1 MVRPGNLRKMF
12 EEENEN
18 AAARRFPNMVE
29 KFGNAKT
36 LYDYQRLRAIYT
48 NRKEPNYVEAMRQ
61 SRPILYKRLENKV
74 ARLPTALFNK
84 GVNVFLSVSANSS
97 PKELFNAMNRVNR
110 LKMPPKV
117 IERPVVKEP
126 LNKLKYTQTYMAQEL
141 GKSRNRKNYANKQ
154 LLFMGQTNYARAVV
168 RAKVILAKR
177 VKQRYSRLSEAN
189 KRLVNI
195 SGLGKSS
202 NPEQLLKALER
213 MAKFNTNNNNASWR
227 FN

>member
-1 MVRPGNLRKMF
+1 MF

-18 AAARRFPNMVE
+18 MAARRFQNMVE
-29 KFGNAKT
+29 KFGNANT
-36 LYDYQRLRAIYT
+36 LYNYQKLRAIYT

-61 SRPILYKRLENKV
+61 SRPILYKRLEKLV
-74 ARLPTALFNK
+74 ARLPEEIFKNGRNILF
-84 GVNVFLSVSANSS
+84 SVSANSS
-97 PKELFNAMNRVNR
+97 PKELFNAMNKVNR
-110 LKMPPKV
+110 LKMPPK
-117 IERPVVKEP
+117 ERPVVKEP

-177 VKQRYSRLSEAN
+177 VKQRYNRLSEAN
-189 KRLVNI
+189 KNLVNI

-202 NPEQLLKALER
+202 NSEKLLKALER
-213 MAKFNTNNNNASWR
+213 MAAFNTNNNASWR

>member
-1 MVRPGNLRKMF
+1 
-12 EEENEN
+12 
-18 AAARRFPNMVE
+18 
-29 KFGNAKT
+29 
-36 LYDYQRLRAIYT
+36 
-48 NRKEPNYVEAMRQ
+48 
-61 SRPILYKRLENKV
+61 
-74 ARLPTALFNK
+74 
-84 GVNVFLSVSANSS
+84 
-97 PKELFNAMNRVNR
+97 
-110 LKMPPKV
+110 
-117 IERPVVKEP
+117 
-126 LNKLKYTQTYMAQEL
+126 MAQEL